1 VPFRPFIS
9 WMFKSQGVIGHIAS
23 HALHKQYRTVYSY
36 NKRTR
41 FGVVAA
47 DGEDKEQVARANVNS
62 GEEVGDLKGHPA
74 GAEPSAK
81 GDEPNDAAKEDA
93 AKEDQQHSHGEQHTD
108 GNQNIDQHPDQHT
121 DQSSNDRPDQS
132 PHPHTNG
139 QAKNAQHDG
148 KATNTDTG
156 PNVAS
161 AHARAFALQFL
172 QMCAFGAGG
181 RMFTYV
187 ITLDGEWR
195 WTETGAEFAVNLLSK
210 HTMHADVSRTI
221 AWSGEFFVRRVVDKP
236 GGGFPSAIKVED
248 GSIVQEVEDEKR
260 KEQEKKE
267 KERQADGKDGK
278 KKGGD
283 GGDDKKGEDPED
295 KAEEASE
302 QQQADAYD
310 EEVIEDPAQY
320 ELVID
325 NDSGT

>member
-1 VPFRPFIS
+1 
-9 WMFKSQGVIGHIAS
+9 MFKSQGVIGHIAS

-36 NKRTR
+36 NKHTR
-41 FGVVAA
+41 FGIVAA
-47 DGEDKEQVARANVNS
+47 DGEDEEQVARANVNS
-62 GEEVGDLKGHPA
+62 GEEVGDLKGHPSGGEA
-74 GAEPSAK
+74 AAK
-81 GDEPNDAAKEDA
+81 GDDQTRGPNDTAKED
-93 AKEDQQHSHGEQHTD
+93 EHTD
-108 GNQNIDQHPDQHT
+108 GEHLDQHSDRHPDQHT
-121 DQSSNDRPDQS
+121 NQRSDQPADSHNNDHAQS
-132 PHPHTNG
+132 
-139 QAKNAQHDG
+139 AQHG
-148 KATNTDTG
+148 QKATHADTG
-156 PNVAS
+156 PNVAD

-248 GSIVQEVEDEKR
+248 GSIVQEVEEEKR
-260 KEQEKKE
+260 NEQEKKE
-267 KERQADGKDGK
+267 KESQADGKDGK
-278 KKGGD
+278 KKDGD